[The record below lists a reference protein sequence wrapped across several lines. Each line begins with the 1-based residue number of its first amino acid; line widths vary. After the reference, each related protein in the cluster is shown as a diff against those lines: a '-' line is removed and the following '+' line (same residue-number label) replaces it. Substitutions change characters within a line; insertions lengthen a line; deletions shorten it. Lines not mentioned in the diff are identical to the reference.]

1 MTVTSK
7 IPWKARLEWGKANRH
22 RMSQKAYS
30 RFVVGSCAARA
41 VEEGAGLP
49 GFVLLLRECIV
60 GGRARPMRLILLA
73 GTPAL
78 SAAASRVAEPHF
90 PAPQDCECNV
100 GCPGGN
106 LMLAKPLLA
115 P

>member
-22 RMSQKAYS
+22 QMTRKAYS

-41 VEEGAGLP
+41 VEEGAGFS

-60 GGRARPMRLILLA
+60 GGRPSLMQPILLA
-73 GTPAL
+73 GIYLL
-78 SAAASRVAEPHF
+78 SPQQRRVWRNRIFLRRKTVNA
-90 PAPQDCECNV
+90 
-100 GCPGGN
+100 
-106 LMLAKPLLA
+106 MLAVPERT
-115 P
+115 